1 MSKKP
6 TPPSTF
12 VQKKVEPFAR
22 DVLEARLDALKGAL
36 VFSGWPDRALMLLA
50 EKSRLESLPA
60 RVAIQSV
67 GHPIHS
73 IHVLVRGATQSGATD
88 GHGRRVALKV
98 HKPSD
103 VHGLFLWAAGPGKS
117 RFDLMTLV
125 PSTLLVIPVD
135 VMQRT
140 LAADP
145 LLWESVAVEAS
156 RRILELLEMALSFG
170 LEPPGTRFARHIL
183 HQLES
188 DEPERGGA
196 LPNVTMSQQM
206 MADLLG
212 VSRPTVVALVRDF
225 EAQGLI
231 RWHYGRISVL
241 DIHRLQE
248 TAHVAWAHGSAPFT
262 GG

>member
-1 MSKKP
+1 MSRKASGKSAP
-6 TPPSTF
+6 FRDGSGAPP
-12 VQKKVEPFAR
+12 E
-22 DVLEARLDALKGAL
+22 DVLEKRIHALKGSV
-36 VFSGWPDRALMLLA
+36 VFSEWPDQVLLRLA
-50 EKSRLESLPA
+50 EKSRMESIPA
-60 RVAIQSV
+60 GVAIQSV

-88 GHGRRVALKV
+88 SHGRRVSLKL
-98 HKPSD
+98 HKPGD

-135 VMQRT
+135 AMQRT
-140 LAADP
+140 LAAEP
-145 LLWESVAVEAS
+145 LLWQSLAIEAS
-156 RRILELLEMALSFG
+156 RRILEVLELALSFG

-188 DEPERGGA
+188 AEPERGGA
-196 LPNVTMSQQM
+196 LLKATMSQQM

-212 VSRPTVVALVRDF
+212 VSRPTVVALVRGF

-231 RWHYGRISVL
+231 RWHYGRISIL

-248 TAHVAWAHGSAPFT
+248 VARVTWAHGSAPFT
-262 GG
+262 KD